1 MRVAEIKADIQVQ
14 LNKLQEEYKNIS
26 AQLYVDEVFNDRT
39 VFIVGDRMSKQMF
52 NELNRVMKSLQYDCS
67 LFFEAAGGKEA
78 LILFEYIYVGEKD
91 E

>member
-14 LNKLQEEYKNIS
+14 LNKLQEKYNIS
-26 AQLYVDEVFNDRT
+26 TRLYVDEVFNDRT
-39 VFIVGDRMSKQMF
+39 VFIVGDRMSKKMF
-52 NELNRVMKSLQYDCS
+52 TELDRVMKSLQYDCS

>member
-1 MRVAEIKADIQVQ
+1 MRVAEIKADIQAQ

-39 VFIVGDRMSKQMF
+39 VFIVGDRMSKKMF
-52 NELNRVMKSLQYDCS
+52 TELDRVMKSLQYDCS
-67 LFFEAAGGKEA
+67 LFEAAGGKEA

>member
-1 MRVAEIKADIQVQ
+1 MGVAEIKADIQAQ

-39 VFIVGDRMSKQMF
+39 VFIVGDRMSKKMF
-52 NELNRVMKSLQYDCS
+52 TELDRVMKSLQYDCS
-67 LFFEAAGGKEA
+67 LFEAAGGKEA

>member
-14 LNKLQEEYKNIS
+14 LNKLQEKYNIS
-26 AQLYVDEVFNDRT
+26 TRLYVDEVFNDRT

-67 LFFEAAGGKEA
+67 LFEVAGGKEA